1 MKKNLSKIIFLT
13 AMAALLCTLLSLTAL
28 AATSNLLP
36 KGISNTEPD
45 FVLSGYSDVDQND
58 GWVMISSPTADEK
71 VKIQELPD
79 GSLSQPIFCYGSGY
93 RSYFHE
99 RMGKLVYVITAESF
113 TGN

>member
-13 AMAALLCTLLSLTAL
+13 AATALLCTLLSLTAL

-36 KGISNTEPD
+36 KGVSNTEPD

-71 VKIQELPD
+71 SENSGAARWLAQSTYILLRQRLPF
-79 GSLSQPIFCYGSGY
+79 LFP
-93 RSYFHE
+93 
-99 RMGKLVYVITAESF
+99 
-113 TGN
+113 